1 MDDDKNH
8 IYGQRIIL
16 LDDDH
21 HSTDFF
27 VRQRIKQNDKM
38 EKVYTHKK
46 NSTTSDDDER
56 DFEILWIFLVIFF
69 WIKKKFDLVFQPNTQ
84 TSVKINMK
92 QTTKKNQLMEFEFTR
107 MSRILWSEF
116 FIFSTYERKRMASQ
130 KIFHFQMAKN
140 SINWE

>member
-1 MDDDKNH
+1 MMIKTIYMARGWWSSFNRFFCSSKNKTEW
-8 IYGQRIIL
+8 Q
-16 LDDDH
+16 
-21 HSTDFF
+21 
-27 VRQRIKQNDKM
+27 
-38 EKVYTHKK
+38 VYTHNKK